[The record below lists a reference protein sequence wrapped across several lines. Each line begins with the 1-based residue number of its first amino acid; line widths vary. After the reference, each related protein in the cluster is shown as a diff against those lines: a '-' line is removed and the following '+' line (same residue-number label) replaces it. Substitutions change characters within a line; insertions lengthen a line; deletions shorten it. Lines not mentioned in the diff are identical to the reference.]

1 MSRSDIP
8 PTNKKAVKCEDCG
21 KWVTLQGYGGHRRF
35 YHGEY
40 QKSLKQQLLNRLVTL
55 RTANK
60 VSKNQFEKMS
70 SVLADNSNST
80 MKEVQEIKSYLES
93 IL

>member
-1 MSRSDIP
+1 MSRSDTP

-40 QKSLKQQLLNRLVTL
+40 QKSLKLQLLNRLVTL

-60 VSKNQFEKMS
+60 VSKTQFETMS
-70 SVLADNSNST
+70 QVLAAGSESS
-80 MKEVQEIKSYLES
+80 MKEVQEIKNFLES
-93 IL
+93 IS

>member
-1 MSRSDIP
+1 MSRSDLP
-8 PTNKKAVKCEDCG
+8 PTNKKAIKCEDCG

-40 QKSLKQQLLNRLVTL
+40 QKTLKQQLLNRLVML

-60 VSKNQFEKMS
+60 ITKTQFDSFIAVVQPESTATMNEIMAVKNFVDGVK
-70 SVLADNSNST
+70 
-80 MKEVQEIKSYLES
+80 
-93 IL
+93 

>member
-1 MSRSDIP
+1 MSRSDLP
-8 PTNKKAVKCEDCG
+8 PTNKKAIKCEDCG

-40 QKSLKQQLLNRLVTL
+40 QQNLKQQMLNRLGML
-55 RTANK
+55 RMSNK
-60 VSKNQFEKMS
+60 ITKSQFEAMTQAVQPESK
-70 SVLADNSNST
+70 AT
-80 MKEVQEIKSYLES
+80 MKEIMAIKNFVDS

>member
-1 MSRSDIP
+1 MSRSDLP
-8 PTNKKAVKCEDCG
+8 PTNKKAIQCEDCG

-40 QKSLKQQLLNRLVTL
+40 QRNLKQQLLNRLVML

-60 VSKNQFEKMS
+60 ITKSQFDAMTATVQPESTAKMTEIMAVKNFVDS
-70 SVLADNSNST
+70 
-80 MKEVQEIKSYLES
+80 IK
-93 IL
+93 

>member
-8 PTNKKAVKCEDCG
+8 PTNKKAIKCEDCG

-40 QKSLKQQLLNRLVTL
+40 QRQLKQQLFNRLVML

-60 VSKNQFEKMS
+60 ITKAQFEAMTQVVQPESK
-70 SVLADNSNST
+70 AT
-80 MKEVQEIKSYLES
+80 MQEITAVKNFADG

>member
-8 PTNKKAVKCEDCG
+8 PTNKKAIKCEDCG

-40 QKSLKQQLLNRLVTL
+40 QKNLKQQLMNRLVNL
-55 RTANK
+55 RTLGK
-60 VSKNQFEKMS
+60 ISKPQYETMS
-70 SVLADNSNST
+70 QVLAPESKAT
-80 MKEVQEIKSYLES
+80 MKDIEYIKNFVDS
-93 IL
+93 IV

>member
-8 PTNKKAVKCEDCG
+8 PTNKKAIQCPDCG

-40 QKSLKQQLLNRLVTL
+40 QKILKQQLLNRLVML

-60 VSKNQFEKMS
+60 ITKTQFDSFMAVVQPES
-70 SVLADNSNST
+70 TAT
-80 MKEVQEIKSYLES
+80 MKDINSVKDFVDGIK
-93 IL
+93 